1 MLSTVITPLNTDIKK
16 DLSRERQA
24 CLIIYIFEYNA

>member
-1 MLSTVITPLNTDIKK
+1 MFSTIITPLNTDIKK

-24 CLIIYIFEYNA
+24 CLIISIYENNA